1 MENVHSWLVKNR
13 LDIFEDVFIQ
23 NGYDELDVIAEL
35 DETDLDA
42 MKINLPGHRKKI
54 LLRVKQLKEQAGSSE
69 GKQNQ
74 V

>member
-1 MENVHSWLVKNR
+1 MEDVRSWLVKNK
-13 LDIFEDVFIQ
+13 LDIFEDVFMQ

-42 MKINLPGHRKKI
+42 MNINLPGHRKKI
-54 LLRVKQLKEQAGSSE
+54 LLRVKQLKEQAGSFE
-69 GKQNQ
+69 GKQKQ